1 MHPSFLTSWRV
12 CREPREVG
20 VLDALVLRQT
30 VERSRTADVGGGGG
44 LRPNTKPHEIPLRGT
59 RKAGGRVVGVRKMGT
74 WKAFMSAGMRRRTA
88 RGSEGRLHSNGVA
101 ARKGP
106 RGFCVFGGSRL
117 GRGLDL
123 PQNTQKRPSADT
135 EAHRR
140 ELGRGIVVRQFF
152 DCSCLVSVDS
162 GAGWLRGAVF
172 AHCRKTLNFAIMCGV
187 LRLRF
192 TDVFC
197 ALEGRSS
204 MSETSIAIIGDESL
218 RSRIYTIRGV

>member
-1 MHPSFLTSWRV
+1 MGRWVAYGRTRKFTKARV
-12 CREPREVG
+12 
-20 VLDALVLRQT
+20 
-30 VERSRTADVGGGGG
+30 
-44 LRPNTKPHEIPLRGT
+44 RGT
-59 RKAGGRVVGVRKMGT
+59 RKAGGRVVGVRETGDMEGL
-74 WKAFMSAGMRRRTA
+74 KAFVSAGMRRRTA

-135 EAHRR
+135 EEHRR

-162 GAGWLRGAVF
+162 GAGWLRG
-172 AHCRKTLNFAIMCGV
+172 GS
-187 LRLRF
+187 LRPLPKNTQFCYNVRRF
-192 TDVFC
+192 TSAVYGCF
-197 ALEGRSS
+197 
-204 MSETSIAIIGDESL
+204 L
-218 RSRIYTIRGV
+218 RP